1 MTSMNLLLALVIIIP
16 IFSALLIAFT
26 GRSFPSFA
34 GWIAA
39 GAVLLSFAFAVPVA
53 LQGIAGNATELH
65 LWNFFFTKT
74 LSIDVAFR
82 VDELSG
88 IMLFV
93 VLGVGGLIHFYSIEY
108 MKHDRS
114 RGRFFALLN
123 AFISFM
129 LILILGNNLLML
141 FAGWEGVGFASY
153 ALIGFWYERQ
163 APAKAGIKA
172 FITNRVGDFGFM
184 IGIFLL
190 CWLTGSGSLA
200 EINARCVELKNVT
213 VNIGGMPFGYLELVA
228 LMLFLGACGKSA
240 QFPLHAWLPDAME
253 GPTPVS
259 ALIHAATMVTAGIYM
274 VCRLDGV
281 FAAADTVREIMLLG
295 ALVTALGAAIVACA
309 QTDLKRILAYST
321 ISQLGYMMAGV
332 AVMAKGAAIFHLA
345 THAVFKALLFLSA
358 GSVMHA
364 LSDKLDIR
372 EMGGLIRKIPVTGI
386 VMIVGALGLA
396 GVPLFAGY
404 YSKEMI
410 IGAVAADNYFAAALL
425 IVGAAI
431 TAFYSARMIMLV
443 FFGESRFDDETSKHC
458 HESNWIMILPLI
470 ILAVGTL
477 IVGHLHVSEI
487 LGHIEEENL
496 PWVFYSAL
504 ASVIFGGG
512 FGIYYY
518 RTHLSHSTPWKE
530 FIKTGFGWDAA
541 VDRVLIQPI
550 TELAKWVRD
559 YLDKAGIDS
568 LAHGMAHSA
577 GALGETMRTLQSG
590 SIGTYLGYA
599 VFGLAILLWF
609 IVP

>member
-1 MTSMNLLLALVIIIP
+1 MNLLLALVIIIP

-321 ISQLGYMMAGV
+321 ISQLGYMMAGA
-332 AVMAKGAAIFHLA
+332 AVMAKGTAIFHLA

-496 PWVFYSAL
+496 SWVFYSAL

-568 LAHGMAHSA
+568 LAHGMAHTA
-577 GALGETMRTLQSG
+577 GAFGETMRTLQSG